1 MKSNIRVF
9 LRTLAVILA
18 AALLVSG
25 ATSCIRITGIWGSGN
40 VITQERSV
48 SGFDKVAIS
57 AGMNLYLE
65 QGVKEYLKVEAEDNI
80 IQNITT
86 EVNGGKLTVKF
97 KNLIGGVNATKPIN
111 IYLTVINLKELDASS
126 GTSVSSKEINT
137 DSLKIDISSGAEGEM
152 IVNANSVDV
161 NLSSGSML
169 KLSGIAENQK
179 ASLSSGVDY
188 RAADLLSKNAEINVS
203 SGASAKVSVSD
214 NLDVSISSGGSV
226 EYSGTP
232 AIVSNISSGGS
243 IKNVGN

>member
-1 MKSNIRVF
+1 MKRNVKVF
-9 LRTLAVILA
+9 LRTLAVIMA
-18 AALLVSG
+18 AALLVSA
-25 ATSCIRITGIWGSGN
+25 ATSCFRITGIIGSGKM
-40 VITQERSV
+40 VSEERNV

-65 QGVKEYLKVEAEDNI
+65 QGAKEYLKVEAEDNI

-97 KNLIGGVNATKPIN
+97 KNLIGGISATKPIN
-111 IYLTVINLKELDASS
+111 IYLTVIDLKELDASS
-126 GTSVSSKEINT
+126 GTSISSKEIKS

-152 IVNANSVDV
+152 IVNAISVDV

-169 KLSGIAENQK
+169 KLSGIVQNQEVN
-179 ASLSSGVDY
+179 LSSGVDY
-188 RAADLLSKNAEINVS
+188 RAADLASKNVKINVS
-203 SGASAKVSVSD
+203 SGAIGRVNVSD
-214 NLDVSISSGGSV
+214 NLDVSISSGGSI

-243 IKNVGN
+243 LKSVGK